1 MFKKLS
7 VIALF
12 NALTLTGGLS
22 VARAAEAAPPPP
34 PELKKTV
41 DAFAGKWVYDT
52 TVTMPGGK
60 PVKTKLTVDCKK
72 TALGKATTCR
82 WSGNIPG
89 DGPFE
94 GTAVVG
100 YDTFGKAVHFMGIF
114 SDEEVHD
121 HKCTWKGNTL
131 GCELLKG
138 GMGGGPITE
147 DLSFT
152 FDGNASSFNSVC
164 TFADGGKA
172 TFEGKATR
180 SK

>member
-1 MFKKLS
+1 MTKKLS
-7 VIALF
+7 ILAV
-12 NALTLTGGLS
+12 LTLFSG
-22 VARAAEAAPPPP
+22 VHAARAESAAPPA

-60 PVKTKLTVDCKK
+60 PVKTKLSMDCRK
-72 TALGKATTCR
+72 TAAGKAVSCL

-100 YDTFGKAVHFMGIF
+100 FDTFGKSVHFMGIF

-121 HKCTWKGNTL
+121 HKCAWKGNTL
-131 GCELLKG
+131 GCETLKG
-138 GMGGGPITE
+138 GMGGGPVTE
-147 DLSFT
+147 DISLS
-152 FDGNASSFNSVC
+152 FDGNKSTFSSVC
-164 TFADGGKA
+164 AFPDGGKA
-172 TFEGKATR
+172 TFEATGKR
-180 SK
+180 MK